1 MKKLFR
7 LIGKLLLILCVIA
20 AVTAAGVILYAKTA
34 SYGYARQVSPEER
47 AARDQIVA
55 AAEKWLGSSE
65 DDGSHAPI
73 IDLYNSHTP
82 LAQGYRVQYE
92 DNWCAAFGSAAAI
105 ECGLTDIIPT
115 ECGCERQVKLFQAL
129 DCWVEDDSY
138 VPLPG
143 DYIFY
148 CWSDSGFGDCT
159 GWSDH
164 VGIVVGTAGP
174 FIKVIEGN
182 YGDAV
187 SYHTII
193 VNAPTIRGYGTP
205 NY

>member
-7 LIGKLLLILCVIA
+7 LIGKILLILCVIA
-20 AVTAAGVILYAKTA
+20 AVTIAGAILYAKTA
-34 SYGYARQVSPEER
+34 SYGYARQVSAEEQ

-65 DDGSHAPI
+65 DDGSHAQI
-73 IDLYNSHTP
+73 IDLYNAHTP
-82 LAQGYRVQYE
+82 LAQGYRVQYD
-92 DNWCAAFGSAAAI
+92 DNWCATFGSAAAI

-115 ECGCERQVKLFQAL
+115 ECGCERQVKLFQKL

-187 SYHTII
+187 SYHII
-193 VNAPTIRGYGTP
+193 TVNASSIRGYGTP